1 MSRESSLCPC
11 CGSTIW
17 CRAEEK
23 KLEEELSER
32 KTSTAGPSTV
42 GVDTDRELGK
52 YLEKR
57 LVEQHLVGRSK
68 HAGVTDHCCLG
79 GQYIYPNCIH
89 CQAKIARPSMP
100 TITDQERVERGRARI
115 PPSREELEGRFK
127 WIEAEIKSLQAWRK
141 NATFCNTYADVASKI
156 AEWDERLCKL
166 ETASEQK
173 EPKVRVRFVNDVTKE
188 AEQEYRIRKSEA
200 DLESANDRAAAN
212 AKLYDD
218 AAARIERQIEKIS
231 ELEAELKQEKAH
243 AKFASDEHGKADAE
257 CEKLRK
263 ELRNCKEDR
272 ETLRREVK
280 DDYQKLLKTLE
291 HLRNMTKPT
300 RNSREYTEALG
311 FLETMG

>member
-17 CRAEEK
+17 CKAEEK

-32 KTSTAGPSTV
+32 KTSTTGF
-42 GVDTDRELGK
+42 DTDRELGK

-57 LVEQHLVGRSK
+57 PVERHLVGRSK

-100 TITDQERVERGRARI
+100 TITDQERVERERLRI
-115 PPSREELEGRFK
+115 PPSREEFEGRFERLRTR
-127 WIEAEIKSLQAWRK
+127 IESLETWRK
-141 NATFCNTYADVASKI
+141 NMTFCNTYADEASK
-156 AEWDERLCKL
+156 A
-166 ETASEQK
+166 
-173 EPKVRVRFVNDVTKE
+173 
-188 AEQEYRIRKSEA
+188 AEQEVRIRTLET
-200 DLESANDRAAAN
+200 DLESATDRAAENAKFAAVN
-212 AKLYDD
+212 AKLYND
-218 AAARIERQIEKIS
+218 AAARIERQIERIL

-257 CEKLRK
+257 CEELRK
-263 ELRNCKEDR
+263 ELRNCKGDR
-272 ETLRREVK
+272 ETLRQESN
-280 DDYQKLLKTLE
+280 DHYQKLAKTLE